1 LSIFFSHQLAAL
13 GWDSYFDEKFK
24 QFASEGG
31 VPARVIADYGT
42 ECLVHDGVDSS
53 RATVGRHLRNDGAT
67 MPAVGDWVSLLKREP
82 VGAILGVVE
91 RRTVF
96 ARKAPGTETREQV
109 LAANVD
115 VAFVV
120 AAATDV
126 NVRRIERYLTVAWQS
141 GAVPVVLLTKADIA
155 ESLEELR
162 SELEAVALGTPVIV
176 TSAVTGDGIDEILR
190 ELQPARTGVLL
201 GPSGAGKSTL
211 INRIVGSELMRTRLI
226 HRSGEG
232 RHMTSHR
239 QLVQLPQGGMIIDTP
254 GLREAQLWEG
264 EEALVHRL
272 RACHRAGMRDQSG
285 ARGGNARRR
294 TVQELPQASAR
305 AACGGG
311 EDRRAH
317 QAGGAQEVEA
327 DLGREQ
333 DPRQVLSMERAW
345 LSRQALLRGG
355 GVTWWRSR
363 SPRPARRGGGRPKTG
378 CSPWRSGRS
387 PCRPAPG

>member
-1 LSIFFSHQLAAL
+1 
-13 GWDSYFDEKFK
+13 
-24 QFASEGG
+24 
-31 VPARVIADYGT
+31 
-42 ECLVHDGVDSS
+42 
-53 RATVGRHLRNDGAT
+53 
-67 MPAVGDWVSLLKREP
+67 MPAVGDWVSVLKSEP

-96 ARKAPGTETREQV
+96 ARKAPGTETRVQV

-141 GAVPVVLLTKADIA
+141 GAVPIVLLTKADIA
-155 ESLEELR
+155 ESPDELR
-162 SELEAVALGTPVIV
+162 AELEAVAMGTPVIV

-211 INRIVGSELMRTRLI
+211 INRIVGSDLMRTRLI

-254 GLREAQLWEG
+254 GLREAQPWEG
-264 EEALVHRL
+264 EEALVNVFQDIEELALTCRFTDCAHATEPGCAIKAALEAGTLDAERFRSYRKLQREL
-272 RACHRAGMRDQSG
+272 RAVAAKTD
-285 ARGGNARRR
+285 ARIRL
-294 TVQELPQASAR
+294 E
-305 AACGGG
+305 
-311 EDRRAH
+311 
-317 QAGGAQEVEA
+317 
-327 DLGREQ
+327 
-333 DPRQVLSMERAW
+333 ERKKWKQISVANKV
-345 LSRQALLRGG
+345 RVRF
-355 GVTWWRSR
+355 
-363 SPRPARRGGGRPKTG
+363 
-378 CSPWRSGRS
+378 
-387 PCRPAPG
+387 

>member
-1 LSIFFSHQLAAL
+1 LSIFFTNQLATL

-24 QFASEGG
+24 HLASLGG

-42 ECLVHDGVDSS
+42 ECLVHDGADSS
-53 RATVGRHLRNDGAT
+53 RASVARSLRNDGAT
-67 MPAVGDWVSLLKREP
+67 MPAVGDWVSVLKRET
-82 VGAILGVVE
+82 VGAIQGVVE

-96 ARKAPGTETREQV
+96 TRKAAGIETREQV

-126 NVRRIERYLTVAWQS
+126 NARRIERYLTIAWQS
-141 GAVPVVLLTKADIA
+141 GATPVVLLTKADIA
-155 ESLEELR
+155 DDLDKMR
-162 SELEAVALGTPVIV
+162 AELEAVSLGTSVIV
-176 TSAVTGDGIDEILR
+176 TSAVTGDGVDEIIR

-264 EEALVHRL
+264 EEALVNVFEDIDELALTCRFTDCAHASEPGCAIKAALEAGTLDAGRFQSYRKLQREL
-272 RACHRAGMRDQSG
+272 RAVAAKTD
-285 ARGGNARRR
+285 ARIRLEERKKWKQIA
-294 TVQELPQASAR
+294 VASKVR
-305 AACGGG
+305 V
-311 EDRRAH
+311 RF
-317 QAGGAQEVEA
+317 
-327 DLGREQ
+327 
-333 DPRQVLSMERAW
+333 
-345 LSRQALLRGG
+345 
-355 GVTWWRSR
+355 
-363 SPRPARRGGGRPKTG
+363 
-378 CSPWRSGRS
+378 
-387 PCRPAPG
+387 

>member
-1 LSIFFSHQLAAL
+1 MSIFFSHQLASL

-24 QFASEGG
+24 PFASDGG
-31 VPARVIADYGT
+31 VPARVIADYGS
-42 ECLVHDGVDSS
+42 ECLVHDGIDSS
-53 RATVGRHLRNDGAT
+53 RANVGRHLRNDGAT

-82 VGAILGVVE
+82 VGAILGVVP
-91 RRTVF
+91 RRTEF

-126 NVRRIERYLTVAWQS
+126 NARRIERYLTIAWQS

-155 ESLEELR
+155 ESLEDLR
-162 SELEAVALGTPVIV
+162 AELEAVAMGTPVVV
-176 TSAVTGDGIDEILR
+176 TSAVTGDGIGEILR

-211 INRIVGSELMRTRLI
+211 INRIVGSDLMRTRLI

-264 EEALVHRL
+264 EEALVNVFEDIDELALTCRFTDCGHATEPGCAIKAALEAGTLDEGRFRSYRKLQREL
-272 RACHRAGMRDQSG
+272 RAVAAKSD
-285 ARGGNARRR
+285 ARIRLEERKKWKQIAVANKVR
-294 TVQELPQASAR
+294 TRLVI
-305 AACGGG
+305 
-311 EDRRAH
+311 
-317 QAGGAQEVEA
+317 
-327 DLGREQ
+327 
-333 DPRQVLSMERAW
+333 
-345 LSRQALLRGG
+345 
-355 GVTWWRSR
+355 
-363 SPRPARRGGGRPKTG
+363 K
-378 CSPWRSGRS
+378 
-387 PCRPAPG
+387 

>member
-1 LSIFFSHQLAAL
+1 MSIYFNRQLAAL

-24 QFASEGG
+24 HLASLAG
-31 VPARVIADYGT
+31 VPARVVADYGV

-53 RATVGRHLRNDGAT
+53 RAAVGRHLRHDGAT
-67 MPAVGDWVSLLKREP
+67 MPAVGDWVSVLKSEP

-96 ARKAPGTETREQV
+96 ARKAPGTETRVQV

-141 GAVPVVLLTKADIA
+141 GAVPIVLLTKADIA
-155 ESLEELR
+155 ESPDELR
-162 SELEAVALGTPVIV
+162 AELEAVAMGTPVIV

-211 INRIVGSELMRTRLI
+211 INRIVGSDLMRTRLI

-264 EEALVHRL
+264 EEALVNVFQDIEELALTCRFTDCAHATEPGCAIKAALEAGTLDAERFRSYRKLQREL
-272 RACHRAGMRDQSG
+272 RAVAAKTD
-285 ARGGNARRR
+285 ARIRL
-294 TVQELPQASAR
+294 E
-305 AACGGG
+305 
-311 EDRRAH
+311 
-317 QAGGAQEVEA
+317 
-327 DLGREQ
+327 
-333 DPRQVLSMERAW
+333 ERKKWKQISVANKV
-345 LSRQALLRGG
+345 RVRF
-355 GVTWWRSR
+355 
-363 SPRPARRGGGRPKTG
+363 
-378 CSPWRSGRS
+378 
-387 PCRPAPG
+387 

>member
-1 LSIFFSHQLAAL
+1 MSIFFTRQLAAL

-24 QFASEGG
+24 HLPSEGG

-42 ECLVHDGVDSS
+42 ECLVHDGIESS

-67 MPAVGDWVSLLKREP
+67 MPAVGDWVSVLKREP

-96 ARKAPGTETREQV
+96 SRKGAGTEIREQV

-126 NVRRIERYLTVAWQS
+126 NARRIERYLTIAWQS

-155 ESLEELR
+155 ESPDELR
-162 SELEAVALGTPVIV
+162 AELEAVSMGTPVVV
-176 TSAVTGDGIDEILR
+176 TSGVTGDGIDEIVR

-211 INRIVGSELMRTRLI
+211 INRIVGTDLMRTRLI

-264 EEALVHRL
+264 ERALGNVFEDIEELALTCRFRDCGHATEPGCAIKDALADGSLDAGRYKSYRKLQREL
-272 RACHRAGMRDQSG
+272 RAIAAKTD
-285 ARGGNARRR
+285 ARIRLEERRKWKQIS
-294 TVQELPQASAR
+294 VASKVR
-305 AACGGG
+305 
-311 EDRRAH
+311 
-317 QAGGAQEVEA
+317 V
-327 DLGREQ
+327 
-333 DPRQVLSMERAW
+333 
-345 LSRQALLRGG
+345 
-355 GVTWWRSR
+355 
-363 SPRPARRGGGRPKTG
+363 RP
-378 CSPWRSGRS
+378 
-387 PCRPAPG
+387 